1 MDIKISTEYIK
12 LDQLLKFSGV
22 IGNGSDAKVLIFEE
36 QVKVNGEIATQRG
49 KKIRP
54 GDVVEIGDQIIN
66 VCWTGLSFKLQ
77 KLWNM

>member
-54 GDVVEIGDQIIN
+54 GDVVEIGDKIIN
-66 VCWTGLSFKLQ
+66 VCWTNLSF
-77 KLWNM
+77 

>member
-22 IGNGSDAKVLIFEE
+22 IGNGSDAKILIFEE

-66 VCWTGLSFKLQ
+66 VCWTNLSF
-77 KLWNM
+77 